1 MTNFYVFDFDGVVCD
16 STNECLVCSSNAMQ
30 KFLGK
35 SNYKYKI
42 SEFDKELQERFT
54 LLRPF
59 VKGGSQYYTLF
70 QILNSEIDIQQI
82 TQSVFDETHKKFFT
96 QSEVFKP
103 YFYEARRELQEYNFS
118 NWLELHTVYEWVIDF
133 LRIQLTANRLMI
145 ATLKDKDSVLRILE
159 HYNLVINPSLIID
172 QFEIKTKLEALY
184 KILNLK
190 NITKEEIVFI
200 DDNIAHL
207 MDPKSN
213 GFRSFMAAWSNVSES
228 SKELA
233 KASNIDILNDLKV
246 FIGEK

>member
-1 MTNFYVFDFDGVVCD
+1 MGN
-16 STNECLVCSSNAMQ
+16 
-30 KFLGK
+30 

-59 VKGGSQYYTLF
+59 VKGGSQYYSLF
-70 QILNSEIDIQQI
+70 QILNSGIDIQKI
-82 TQSVFDETHKKFFT
+82 TQSIFDETHKNFLK
-96 QSEVFKP
+96 QSEAFKP
-103 YFYEARRELQEYNFS
+103 YFYEARRELQEHNFS
-118 NWLELHTVYEWVIDF
+118 NWLALHTVYDWVIDF
-133 LRIQLTANRLMI
+133 LRVQLTENRLMI

-184 KILNLK
+184 QILDLR
-190 NITKEEIVFI
+190 NITKEEVVFI

-207 MDPKSN
+207 MEPNSN
-213 GFRSFMAAWSNVSES
+213 GFRSFMAAWSNVSQS

-233 KASNIDILNDLKV
+233 KASNIDILNDLKA
-246 FIGEK
+246 FIGDK